1 MDAAWLYT
9 FGVQELTLMTSPDW
23 AALIRNVPDFPQPG
37 VQFKDITTL
46 LRDGAAF
53 QAVIDQLVEQYRD
66 AQIDVVAGVESRGF
80 IFSAPV
86 AYRLG
91 AGLVPIRKPGK
102 LPAESVEVSYTLEYG
117 TNTLQMHADAFEPG
131 ARVLLVDDLLATGGT
146 IAAAAELVRRIG
158 GEIVGLAFVIEL
170 NYLNGRTLLGDYPIF
185 SLVQY

>member
-1 MDAAWLYT
+1 
-9 FGVQELTLMTSPDW
+9 MTNNW
-23 AALIRNVPDFPQPG
+23 EALIRNVPDFPQPG

-53 QAVIDQLVEQYRD
+53 QAVIDQLVDHYR
-66 AQIDVVAGVESRGF
+66 AQQIDIVAGVESRGF

-102 LPAESVEVSYTLEYG
+102 LPAATVQVSYSLEYG
-117 TNTLQMHADAFEPG
+117 TNTLQMHADAFESG

-146 IAAAAELVRRIG
+146 IAAAAELVQRLG
-158 GEIVGLAFVIEL
+158 GEVVGMAFVIEL
-170 NYLNGRTLLGDYPIF
+170 TYLNGRDLLGDHEIF
-185 SLVQY
+185 SLVKY